1 VHKSEEK
8 RETEKKLFW
17 GDRSMAPL
25 LIIVYYKANVIWPRA
40 AMVGRKRLKTILEK
54 QKKIFQSERRDF
66 WARLGA

>member
-1 VHKSEEK
+1 VKKKERQRKSF
-8 RETEKKLFW
+8 FW